1 MDTEPGLLHCPV
13 DGLGSLALLLF
24 DTLGFTLQLE
34 RKEKFGDSFIPPRYF
49 IWVHFE
55 LPVVN
60 NGLGREDGK
69 QACVSVVWEAA
80 QALY

>member
-1 MDTEPGLLHCPV
+1 MDTTHGLLHCPV
-13 DGLGSLALLLF
+13 GELGSLVLLLF
-24 DTLGFTLQLE
+24 DTLGFTLLLE
-34 RKEKFGDSFIPPRYF
+34 RKEKFGDSFIPPHCF

-55 LPVVN
+55 LPIVN
-60 NGLGREDGK
+60 SEWGREKGK